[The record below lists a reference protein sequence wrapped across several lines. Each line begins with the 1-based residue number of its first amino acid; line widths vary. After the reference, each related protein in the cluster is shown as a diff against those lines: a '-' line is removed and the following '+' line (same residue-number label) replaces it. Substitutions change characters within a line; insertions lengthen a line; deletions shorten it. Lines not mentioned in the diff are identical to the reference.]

1 MVDFHM
7 HSIYSDGT
15 DDIITILN
23 KVNNL
28 DYFSITDHDSIES
41 ARYIMKNGLDRPNYV
56 TGVELSTRDLGDSVH
71 ILFYNYDVD
80 NKALDEIIDEIDMIR
95 MKRLK
100 ERLSYLEKDFNIKLK
115 NEDLTYLYSLSNP
128 TKPNIATILVKDGY
142 ASDVSV
148 AIKKYLYH
156 KLETKKLDS
165 IYVLDKLKNEKGILV
180 LAHPLGGI
188 GEVRID
194 KEKFIDR
201 LNRFKS
207 HGLKGLECVYSLYN
221 SEEQKFLIDNAK
233 RNNLIISGGSDYHGL
248 NKKVQIGEL
257 SCDNNTNYE
266 YITLKNYIQ
275 K

>member
-115 NEDLTYLYSLSNP
+115 NEDLTYLYSLRNP

>member
-80 NKALDEIIDEIDMIR
+80 NKVLDEIIDEIDMIR

-142 ASDVSV
+142 ASDVGV

-165 IYVLDKLKNEKGILV
+165 IYVLNKLKNEKGILV

>member
-23 KVNNL
+23 KVNSL

-41 ARYIMKNGLDRPNYV
+41 ARYIMNNGFNRPNYV

-71 ILFYNYDVD
+71 ILFYNYDI
-80 NKALDEIIDEIDMIR
+80 NNQALDEVIDEIDMIR

-128 TKPNIATILVKDGY
+128 TKPNIASILVKDGY
-142 ASDVSV
+142 ATDVGV
-148 AIKKYLYH
+148 AIKKFLYH

-180 LAHPLGGI
+180 FAHPLGGI
-188 GEVRID
+188 GESRID

-201 LNRFKS
+201 LARFKS
-207 HGLKGLECVYSLYN
+207 HGLKGLECVYSLYD
-221 SEEQKFLIDNAK
+221 SDEQKFLIDNAK
-233 RNNLIISGGSDYHGL
+233 KNNLIISGGSDYHGL

-257 SCDNNTNYE
+257 SSDNNTNYNF
-266 YITLKNYIQ
+266 ITLIDYI
-275 K
+275 KR